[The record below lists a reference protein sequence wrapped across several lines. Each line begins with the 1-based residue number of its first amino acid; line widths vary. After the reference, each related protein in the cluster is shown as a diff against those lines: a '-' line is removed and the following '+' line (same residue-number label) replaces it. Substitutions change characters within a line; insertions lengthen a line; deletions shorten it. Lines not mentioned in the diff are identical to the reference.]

1 MADFFHILRRSVSLI
16 VFKSDPEDFEE
27 IHVQQKVRSSVNER
41 KRRHSVNA
49 ELCSI
54 TTRSFQREGLYV
66 REKAE
71 WNVLLLVTLCSSRGT
86 NLPDIEKTREI
97 SCMSCL
103 KLLLLVLFPNADC
116 L

>member
-54 TTRSFQREGLYV
+54 TTRSFQREGLY
-66 REKAE
+66 EKKR
-71 WNVLLLVTLCSSRGT
+71 NGTCCCSSPSVHRAAPICRILRKRG
-86 NLPDIEKTREI
+86 K
-97 SCMSCL
+97 SHACL
-103 KLLLLVLFPNADC
+103 V
-116 L
+116 